1 VQFFLQKLQSQA
13 PFLPDFFH
21 RSIIS
26 ANMPSKENPIN
37 RIPTILQTAFNL
49 VYSQLDYQINNLQ
62 IESESQEYAACT
74 FELNGL
80 KIKHRLAKITPT
92 KTGQFVAIW
101 KRNEAGITTP
111 FNDQDEFDLLIISA
125 DSAGLSGEF
134 IFPKAILV
142 QHKIITKNGIE
153 GKRGI
158 RVYPPW
164 DTVTN
169 KQAEKTQQWQLPYFL
184 QIDVNENIDLAMA
197 KKLIGNGIKQT
208 GF

>member
-1 VQFFLQKLQSQA
+1 MLITKL
-13 PFLPDFFH
+13 PL
-21 RSIIS
+21 
-26 ANMPSKENPIN
+26 
-37 RIPTILQTAFNL
+37 ILQTASNL
-49 VYSQLDYQINNLQ
+49 VYNPLDYQINNLQ

-74 FELNGL
+74 FELNRL
-80 KIKHRLAKITPT
+80 KIKYRLAKITPT
-92 KTGQFVAIW
+92 KAGQFVTIW

-125 DSAGLSGEF
+125 SSVDRSGQF
-134 IFPKAILV
+134 IFPKDILV

-158 RVYPPW
+158 RIYPPW

-169 KQAEKTQQWQLPYFL
+169 KQAEKTQQWQVPYFL
-184 QIDVNENIDLAMA
+184 QIDVNENIDLARA

>member
-1 VQFFLQKLQSQA
+1 MSITKL
-13 PFLPDFFH
+13 PL
-21 RSIIS
+21 
-26 ANMPSKENPIN
+26 
-37 RIPTILQTAFNL
+37 ILQTASNL
-49 VYSQLDYQINNLQ
+49 VYHPLGYQINNLQ
-62 IESESQEYAACT
+62 IESESREYVACA
-74 FELNGL
+74 FELNRL

-92 KTGQFVAIW
+92 KTGQFVTIW

-125 DSAGLSGEF
+125 NSVDRSGQF
-134 IFPKAILV
+134 IFPKVILV
-142 QHKIITKNGIE
+142 QNKIITKNGIE

-169 KQAEKTQQWQLPYFL
+169 KQAEKTQQWQAPYFL
-184 QIDVNENIDLAMA
+184 QIDINENIDLARA

-208 GF
+208 GS